1 MHLHAETWVN
11 LPPDEVFPF
20 FAEAAN
26 LQTLT
31 PPWLSFAIRTP
42 QPIEMRAGTLIE
54 YRISLHGLPMS
65 WRTEISAFQPPEMF
79 VDRQLKGPYRTWIH
93 THRFLPDNGGTRL
106 VDHVEFDMFGA
117 AVVAPF
123 IRWDLRKIFTYRHQA
138 LLAHFKQPQPWPEP
152 QITFT

>member
-1 MHLHAETWVN
+1 MHLHAKTWVS
-11 LPPDEVFPF
+11 LPREEVFPF

-26 LQTLT
+26 LQKLT

-42 QPIEMRAGTLIE
+42 PPIEMRAGTLID

-79 VDRQLKGPYRTWIH
+79 VDQQLKGPYRTWIH
-93 THRFLPDNGGTRL
+93 THQFLPREGGTLL

-117 AVVAPF
+117 ALVAPF
-123 IRWDLRKIFTYRHQA
+123 VRWDLRKIFTYRHQA
-138 LLAHFKQPQPWPEP
+138 LLEHFKQPKPWPEP
-152 QITFT
+152 KITFD